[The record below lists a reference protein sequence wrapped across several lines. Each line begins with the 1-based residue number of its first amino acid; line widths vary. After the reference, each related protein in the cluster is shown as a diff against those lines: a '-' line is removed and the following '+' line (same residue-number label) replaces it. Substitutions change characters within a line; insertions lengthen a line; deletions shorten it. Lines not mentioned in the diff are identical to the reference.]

1 MRVACGALILPVDL
15 PTSNLFYDQVH
26 WHFQRKPP
34 TITLTTRYHPMSAS
48 KLTLNFLADERNV
61 HPVPNTPSPPPDG
74 AQIHTDLSTTTRDVP
89 HPLAIDLP
97 QRPLQAHIHNQP
109 LLQSRDTTS
118 GFGFGPPSSNV
129 RDNDESR
136 VATSDISS
144 SPSVV
149 CTLSHSIPLHV

>member
-1 MRVACGALILPVDL
+1 
-15 PTSNLFYDQVH
+15 
-26 WHFQRKPP
+26 
-34 TITLTTRYHPMSAS
+34 MSAS
-48 KLTLNFLADERNV
+48 KLTLNFLADERNA
-61 HPVPNTPSPPPDG
+61 HSVPNTPSPPPDG
-74 AQIHTDLSTTTRDVP
+74 AHIHTELSTTTRDVP

-109 LLQSRDTTS
+109 LLQSRNITP

-136 VATSDISS
+136 VADISS

-149 CTLSHSIPLHV
+149 CTLSHFILLHV